1 MYGKTSYLI
10 SFFEFYNS
18 NCVTTNGNKNKIIQ
32 KLNCDNFI
40 YPHCINFVGKKTV
53 LNYHR
58 LKRIIYDEHLKHLL
72 DGRQQKEKGQA
83 KNKMAKNSREQVKKK
98 IKLSWKT
105 VVAKIKDRT
114 GWKDCVAVLCATSLE
129 KAQV

>member
-1 MYGKTSYLI
+1 MAKTSYLI

-32 KLNCDNFI
+32 KLICENFI

-105 VVAKIKDRT
+105 VVAKMKDRT
-114 GWKDCVAVLCATSLE
+114 G
-129 KAQV
+129 